1 MTLPVASNPIT
12 GIRVEDSACK
22 NQTHIMGSKLYVG
35 NLSFKT
41 TEADLKSLFASAG
54 TVSEAALVTDRETGN
69 SRGFA
74 FVTMSSDAEA
84 QAAISQFSG
93 KEIDGRSLTV
103 NEARPR
109 EEGGGGGR
117 RFGGGG
123 GGGGN
128 RGGGGGGRDGGRGRY

>member
-1 MTLPVASNPIT
+1 
-12 GIRVEDSACK
+12 
-22 NQTHIMGSKLYVG
+22 MGSKLYVG
-35 NLSFKT
+35 NLSFNT
-41 TEADLKSLFASAG
+41 TESELKDLFSQAG

-74 FVTMSSDAEA
+74 FVTMSSDSEA

-93 KEIDGRSLTV
+93 KPFDGRNLTV

-123 GGGGN
+123 GGGN
-128 RGGGGGGRDGGRGRY
+128 RGGGRDGGSRGRY

>member
-1 MTLPVASNPIT
+1 MTLPVA
-12 GIRVEDSACK
+12 IRIRLTESAAKTRSCK
-22 NQTHIMGSKLYVG
+22 KNTKIMGSKLYVG
-35 NLSFKT
+35 NLSFNT
-41 TEADLKSLFASAG
+41 TEGDLKDLFASAG
-54 TVSEAALVTDRETGN
+54 SVSEAALVTDRETGN

-93 KEIDGRSLTV
+93 KTIDGRNLTV

-109 EEGGGGGR
+109 EEGGPR
-117 RFGGGG
+117 KSF

-128 RGGGGGGRDGGRGRY
+128 RSGGGGRDGGNRRY

>member
-1 MTLPVASNPIT
+1 
-12 GIRVEDSACK
+12 
-22 NQTHIMGSKLYVG
+22 MGSKLYVG

-41 TEADLKSLFASAG
+41 TESELKDLFSEAG
-54 TVSEAALVTDRETGN
+54 TVSEAALVTDRDTGN

-84 QAAISQFSG
+84 QAAISKFSG
-93 KEIDGRSLTV
+93 KEVDGRSLTV

-109 EEGGGGGR
+109 EEGGGGGGGR
-117 RFGGGG
+117 RSFGG

-128 RGGGGGGRDGGRGRY
+128 RGGGRDGGNRRY

>member
-1 MTLPVASNPIT
+1 
-12 GIRVEDSACK
+12 
-22 NQTHIMGSKLYVG
+22 MGSKLYVG
-35 NLSFKT
+35 NLSFNT
-41 TEADLKSLFASAG
+41 TETELKSLFSQAG

-74 FVTMSSDAEA
+74 FVTMSSDSEA

-93 KEIDGRSLTV
+93 KPLDGRNLTV

-109 EEGGGGGR
+109 EEGGGGGGR
-117 RFGGGG
+117 KF

-128 RGGGGGGRDGGRGRY
+128 RGGAREGGNRRY